1 MIGQA
6 GRRRWCSMKKLT
18 ITEISEIEM
27 KLLNSINPSFF
38 DSDIKAEDESPD
50 DREIYKA
57 FSAIQDLRTYMQ
69 KQQHEN

>member
-1 MIGQA
+1 
-6 GRRRWCSMKKLT
+6 MKKLT